1 VGGRRRV
8 WPSVSSEEIA
18 AATGGSWI
26 RFPWLIYSAG
36 GDVADVGDGGG
47 RVVGRLE
54 EIE

>member
-1 VGGRRRV
+1 MGGRRRV

-18 AATGGSWI
+18 AATGGLWM
-26 RFPWLIYSAG
+26 RFPWLIFSAG
-36 GDVADVGDGGG
+36 GEVADVGDGGG